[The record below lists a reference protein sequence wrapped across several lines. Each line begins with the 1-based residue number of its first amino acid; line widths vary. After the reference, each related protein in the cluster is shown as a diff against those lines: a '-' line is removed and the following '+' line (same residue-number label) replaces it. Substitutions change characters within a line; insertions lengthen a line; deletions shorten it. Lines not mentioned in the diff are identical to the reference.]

1 MDVKDNAG
9 LACEHAGSGGG
20 VACDLMIARHT
31 IQVVD
36 ARRGGVLD
44 VSSSS
49 AVMVSYAC

>member
-1 MDVKDNAG
+1 MRDDAG
-9 LACEHAGSGGG
+9 QAGEYAGSGRG

-31 IQVVD
+31 AQVVD

-49 AVMVSYAC
+49 AVMLSYAC